1 MAKRFLLAGL
11 LIVGSWGL
19 SARAQDSWTGAGSNG
34 YWTNEN
40 NWFIFT
46 VPAPGASIA
55 FDANSTANL
64 GTTLGADFAVNGIT
78 VVDPA
83 GAVSIASNLLTVGA
97 GGLDLSAAL
106 QNLTISSPLVLDAVQ
121 DWSVATGRTLAINT
135 GVLSGLGVTKKGPG
149 VLTVAGA
156 NTNLAGPVTIEE
168 GVVSLGHGAALGT
181 NDIVINTAA
190 TVNDTDVRLAL
201 NQTTLSRFIVQDLGT
216 GIPFFRSVDVNG
228 NDNEGGG
235 SPAFRV
241 ELRGRGIRIGGGTD
255 RFSPV
260 GGGISGTG
268 SVTVL
273 GTPGNRTTFQSMA
286 NTYSGA
292 TVVAAGGTL
301 QINGDEMIPNN
312 SDVTVDGVF
321 QMNTGAET
329 FDALD
334 GTGVVQNIT
343 GGGRTITVGA
353 DGGSGTFAGRLGPGA
368 GGGTL
373 LLVKAGAGTQT
384 LGGTSDNPSAVAR
397 LNTGTLV
404 LAKSSGPSVHALG
417 ANGVGLTIQ
426 DGLVQF
432 GGTGGD
438 QLFTQLDVLQ
448 NNGVLDLNGT
458 SEGWDQLDGTNGV
471 VRNDAAA
478 TLSVMTLG
486 QNGGGMTYRGSIHDG
501 AGQVEVVKVGAGT
514 LLLGGT
520 NTYSGPT
527 TISGGVLQVDGALGT
542 GAVTL
547 AAGTGLAGFGTV
559 GGPVSIAGG
568 GRLDAATLTTTGTL
582 SVAKLGLTASVT
594 SRFNLVTANTV
605 GAGVND
611 LIAVGGDLDGQ
622 GSVVEAR
629 FATAPGAGPY
639 RLFNYGGS
647 LVSGFSLGL
656 TNAGRYGLTLD
667 TTTVGQVNLLISG
680 SAGNLRWNGTT
691 SSAWDLNTTANWY
704 DLVAATPGASF
715 LDFDSVLFD
724 DTPGVTTTVAVTGTL
739 QPGSVR
745 VAADTNVFTFSSAGK
760 LSGAM
765 GLVKS
770 GTNRFVLANTGGN
783 DFTGGITVSNGV
795 LALGAGTALPVGGTV
810 VIRNGASLDFAGQG
824 AGGRVHTFIVEGSG
838 PAGQGVLFNSGGGI
852 FGNSSVSNLIQTGD
866 ATMGATGRWD
876 IGTGGAGLRWAGN
889 GFAMTKVGA
898 GEITVRPEF
907 ISNVA
912 RMVISAGRIKHESFS
927 RTTADTVASTNIVLS
942 GATLASHGT
951 LTLNFPVEFQGGLFN
966 NDNGT
971 ATWTGPMS
979 LWSNTTMNLG
989 NPVVLAGVV
998 SGPGQLIK
1006 AGASSLTL
1014 SNANTFAGE
1023 FQMINGGGDV
1033 YASSALG
1040 PSLPSRVTLG
1050 SGHTVAGITALRTFR
1065 NNQFGPGVVVTNR
1078 GSWNDW
1084 TYLVL
1089 MGTTQT
1095 LAGLSDETGA
1105 GVLEATESEAGIS
1118 SDALLIFNGSGS
1130 YSCNSYTRDRSGGTS
1145 TSKLRMLMT
1154 GSGTQTLAGS
1164 NRAGQPDFSG
1174 GLIISNG
1181 WINLKS
1187 HRAAGSGLI
1196 ELAGGGLALD
1206 GTGLAEDRS
1215 PANGWNTTFTN
1226 DYEAVVHYPYFAG
1239 DPVDADAAGP
1249 TWCYTG
1255 YFNVTNATPVTWT
1268 FVEQYDDNAYLKL
1281 DGEVLLNNT
1290 TWNVPTI
1297 ATRTLQPGL
1306 HAIEFRVHS
1315 TDLGIGPNAGWTN
1328 GIGYDAEGRNT
1339 ATATNF
1345 VPFLDPGDG
1354 SFLQTLVRVT
1364 NAIQLRADASLKVS
1378 SAWGPTNV
1386 ISGPITELGG
1396 SFGLTKVGAGT
1407 LALEGSHVFSGP
1419 TFVQAGG
1426 LLIRQMLPAASV
1438 VTVRSNS
1445 YFGGRGTAGTVT
1457 VDDRGALRISGEGL
1471 TGNLELNALTLGADA
1486 ASTTRVSVV
1495 LGTITNILSVGD
1507 AGGLTANGKVVIDV
1521 SAVGAVPGG
1530 VYDLIRYNGALGG
1543 SLANFEL
1550 GQVLFTMLR
1559 GPAYLQ
1565 DSGSAIQLVVPAGAF
1580 LIWDGTPVNWWD
1592 VLGFLNWVGFPGGPG
1607 LQFQDGDAVVFDDTA
1622 QDFSMEVSVPVGPSS
1637 ILVRAETNDYT
1648 FGGGSSITGAVGLT
1662 KAGAGTLFL
1671 FGTNANTGPLVI
1683 SNGVVSVD
1691 RLADGGVAGPWG
1703 AQSTNAANLQ
1713 LNGGTLRYTGA
1724 GGTMNRRFQV
1734 GAAGGA
1740 FDVSS
1745 GNSTMTL
1752 NGSGWVIGGP
1762 LTKRGPGTL
1771 RFINYGYSF
1780 ANAAT
1785 DLIIQEGVVRL
1796 DSDYWFNTGAGPY
1809 PYDATTSM
1817 KVIVTNGA
1825 RLETVRAALGFQPA
1839 PGDGS
1844 LDEVVVEKDS
1854 TWNLSGANGVGVLTL
1869 RGGRVLGARLI
1880 PLYGMTFNVRASDTN
1895 SYCSSEWNP
1904 YYTGNTWALDVEDG
1918 AADPD
1923 FIQDGPINA
1932 NLSTLNRTGV
1942 GRMLYRNTAFGPVTL
1957 NIAAGGVMQLGD
1969 DTAAGSLGAGAGTV
1983 NNAGTLIYGHASA
1996 VTEGKTFAGTGS
2008 LVHAG
2013 SGVTVLTAANTYSG
2027 ATTISGGTLRVN
2039 GTLAAASAVA
2049 VLPAGRLGG
2058 SGVVSGTVA
2067 LAGQVAPG
2075 ASVGTL
2081 TTGSE
2086 TWEGGASY
2094 QFEVSDVAGTFGA
2107 HPGWDRLQVEGDLTI
2122 NATPGS
2128 QFLIDVRTVN
2138 GAGLSA
2144 PVIGLSA
2151 DSAYTMKFARVTG
2164 TLSGFDSAAFTVSV
2178 QNAIGLFT
2186 LTNGYVQQT
2195 GGDLELVLQSGGQTA
2210 PLIWDPSSLEG
2221 GAQDG
2226 DGNWSLIATNWW
2238 TGTQDVPWPAVAASA
2253 QIGAGTNPVGGSYSI
2268 TVDAAVVQAYSI
2280 LFPTGSTYTVT
2291 GTGRLDVTGGDLTVS
2306 NDAATIAAQVGGNG
2320 FTKRGPG
2327 TLTLTRTGVANA
2339 YTGTITVAEG
2349 AVVAAGTAA
2358 DGVIRGDVRVGS
2370 GAEFRLG
2377 NANII
2382 ANTANLNVAP
2392 GGMVNLGG
2400 LDEWI
2405 GNLTGGG
2412 TVTSSAGTVRLDYL
2426 QPGSDYVFNG
2436 SLLGAWTLYLEN
2448 NQTRGGTLWLN
2459 GTNLL
2464 TGIQVEGDNTLRLSS
2479 NGVTTL
2485 TDILNVNPGGNFDGA
2500 RVIVEEGHQL
2510 QALRIELQN
2519 NTGHNAQFYQQGGTV
2534 VATSTT
2540 AEEGTVAIGRWGGN
2554 ENSTYWLNGG
2564 TLYITNA
2571 GTYGKLALG
2580 VDGYGFFNQ
2589 AGGTAMV
2596 RQLSLNER
2604 GGGGGGFFALSNGVF
2619 SLGSGGLTTE
2629 GGEYRVTFAGG
2640 TLAAWSNFSVMVTS
2654 TLSGANGPLT
2664 VDPAGY
2670 TITWNSAL
2678 DGEGGLVLGGSGGT
2692 VVMAALHTYGGPT
2705 TLSNGLMIVNGSLS
2719 TGAVAVGVGSALGGT
2734 GTIAGPVASSGTVVP
2749 GYGGLG
2755 GRLALGNGY
2764 VQQTGG
2770 ALALEI
2776 GLGSNDV
2783 LAITGPAAL
2792 DGLLRVT
2799 NIAYT
2804 PLFGDS
2810 WTVLTATAISGTFA
2824 SSNLPPLDPTNAWE
2838 VTYTADQVVLTVVAG
2853 GSSPTPYELW
2863 AEGIPNPAL
2872 RGDQEDADGDGYAN
2886 LWEYSQ
2892 GTDPT
2897 NGLSGVKVTLARTNG
2912 LWALKFNRATGA
2924 VDLVYAVEAAYAL
2937 SNGTGWTVISSN
2949 QFGLGWEGDADV
2961 TETNSGAVR
2970 QVFTEDNDPL
2980 VPRRGFRLRVTRP

>member
-11 LIVGSWGL
+11 LIAGSWGL

-64 GTTLGADFAVNGIT
+64 GTTLGADFSVSGIT

-106 QNLTISSPLVLDAVQ
+106 QNLTISSPLVLDAAQ
-121 DWSVATGRTLAINT
+121 NWSVATGRTLAINT
-135 GVLSGLGVTKKGPG
+135 GVLSGLGLTKKGPG

-168 GVVSLGHGAALGT
+168 GVVSLGNGAALGT
-181 NDIVINTAA
+181 NDVAINTAA
-190 TVNDTDVRLAL
+190 TVNDTDVRLAV
-201 NQTTLSRFIVQDLGT
+201 NQTTLSRFMVQDLGT
-216 GIPFFRSVDVNG
+216 GIPFLRSSEVNG

-235 SPAFRV
+235 SPSFRV
-241 ELRGRGIRIGGGTD
+241 DLRGRGIRIGGGTD

-268 SVTVL
+268 TVTLL
-273 GTPGNRTTFQSMA
+273 GTPGYRTTFQSMA

-301 QINGDEMIPNN
+301 QINSDEQIPNT

-353 DGGSGTFAGRLGPGA
+353 DGGSGTFAGRLTTGA

-373 LLVKAGAGTQT
+373 LLVKTGAGSQT
-384 LGGTSDNPSAVAR
+384 LGGTSDNASATAR

-426 DGLVQF
+426 DGLVQL

-438 QLFTQLDVLQ
+438 QLYTQLDVLQ

-478 TLSVMTLG
+478 TLSVLTLG
-486 QNGGGMTYRGSIHDG
+486 QNNGGMTYRGSLQDG
-501 AGQVEVVKVGAGT
+501 AGQVELVKVGTGA

-547 AAGTGLAGFGTV
+547 AAGTGLAGSGTV

-568 GRLDAATLTTTGTL
+568 GRLDAATFTTTGTL
-582 SVAKLGLTASVT
+582 SVARLALAASVT

-622 GSVVEAR
+622 GSVVEPR
-629 FATAPGAGPY
+629 FAAAPGAGPY
-639 RLFNYGGS
+639 RLFTYGGS
-647 LVSGFSLGL
+647 LVSAFTLGL

-667 TTTVGQVNLLISG
+667 TSTVGQVNLLISG
-680 SAGNLRWNGTT
+680 SGGNLRWNGTT
-691 SSAWDLNTTANWY
+691 SSTWDLNTTANWY
-704 DLVAATPGASF
+704 DLVAATPGATF
-715 LDFDSVLFD
+715 LDFDHVLFD

-739 QPGSVR
+739 LPGSVR
-745 VAADTNVFTFSSAGK
+745 VAADTNVFTLGGAGK

-765 GLVKS
+765 GLVKA

-783 DFTGGITVSNGV
+783 DFVGGITVSNG
-795 LALGAGTALPVGGTV
+795 LFALGAGNALPVGVTV
-810 VIRNGASLDFAGQG
+810 TVRSGAGMDFAGQG
-824 AGGRVHTFIVEGSG
+824 GGSRVYTLRVEGAG
-838 PAGQGVLFNSGGGI
+838 PGGVGAVNNTGAAI
-852 FGNSSVSNLIQTGD
+852 FENASVSNLILTGD
-866 ATMGATGRWD
+866 TTLGAVGRWD
-876 IGTGGAGLRWAGN
+876 IGTAVTNTRWQGN

-907 ISNVA
+907 MSNVA
-912 RMVISAGRIKHESFS
+912 RIVISGGRIKHEAYS
-927 RTTADTVASTNIVLS
+927 RTTADTASTTNLVLS

-951 LTLNFPVEFQGGLFN
+951 VSLNFPVEFQGGQFN

-971 ATWTGPMS
+971 ATWTGPMT
-979 LWSNTTMNLG
+979 LLSNTTMNLA

-1006 AGASSLTL
+1006 TGAGGLTL
-1014 SNANTFAGE
+1014 TNANTFAGGTVL
-1023 FQMINGGGDV
+1023 QNGGGNV
-1033 YASSALG
+1033 NASSALG
-1040 PSLPSRVTLG
+1040 PAFASAVSI
-1050 SGHTVAGITALRTFR
+1050 GHGVYGGGTVSLRTLR
-1065 NNQFGPGVVVTNR
+1065 DHQFGPGVVVTNR
-1078 GSWNDW
+1078 GSWGDW
-1084 TYLVL
+1084 AYLVL

-1095 LAGLSDETGA
+1095 VAGLADESGA

-1118 SDALLIFNGSGS
+1118 ADSLLIINGSGT
-1130 YSCNSYTRDRSGGTS
+1130 YSCNSYTRDRSSGTS
-1145 TSKLRMLMT
+1145 TSKLRILMA

-1174 GLIISNG
+1174 GLVISNG

-1239 DPVDADAAGP
+1239 DPVDGDAAGP

-1255 YFNVTNATPVTWT
+1255 YFNVTNVTPVTWT
-1268 FVEQYDDNAYLKL
+1268 FAEQYDDNAYLKL

-1315 TDLGIGPNAGWTN
+1315 TDVGIGPNAGWTN

-1364 NAIQLRADASLKVS
+1364 NAIQLRANASLKVS

-1386 ISGPITELGG
+1386 ISGPITESGG

-1407 LALEGSHVFSGP
+1407 LALEGAHVYSGP
-1419 TFVQAGG
+1419 TVVQQGG
-1426 LLIRQMLPAASV
+1426 LFIRQMLPAASP

-1457 VDDRGALRISGEGL
+1457 VEDRGALRVSGEGL

-1495 LGTITNILSVGD
+1495 LGTITNILSVTN

-1530 VYDLIRYNGALGG
+1530 IYDLIRYNGALGG

-1580 LIWDGTPVNWWD
+1580 LIWDGTPLNWWD
-1592 VLGFLNWVGFPGGPG
+1592 VLGFQNWVGFPGGPG

-1622 QDFSMEVSVPVGPSS
+1622 LDFSMEVSVPVGPSS

-1662 KAGAGTLFL
+1662 KAGAGTLYL

-1691 RLADGGVAGPWG
+1691 RLVDGGVAGPWG

-1713 LNGGTLRYTGA
+1713 LNGGTLRYTGT

-1752 NGSGWVIGGP
+1752 NGSGWVIGGL

-1785 DLIIQEGVVRL
+1785 DLLVQEGTVRF

-1809 PYDATTSM
+1809 PYDASTSM
-1817 KVIVTNGA
+1817 KVVVTNGA

-1844 LDEVVVEKDS
+1844 LDDVTVEKDS
-1854 TWNLSGANGVGVLTL
+1854 TWNLTGQNGVGVLTL

-1880 PLYGMTFNVRASDTN
+1880 PLYGLTFNVRASDTN

-1918 AADPD
+1918 TADPD
-1923 FIQDGPINA
+1923 FIQDGPINGGI
-1932 NLSTLNRTGV
+1932 STLNRTGA

-1969 DTAAGSLGAGAGTV
+1969 ATAAGSLGAGAGTV
-1983 NNAGTLIYGHASA
+1983 NNAGTLIYGHASS

-2039 GTLAAASAVA
+2039 GTLAAASAVT
-2049 VLPAGRLGG
+2049 VWPAGRLGG

-2086 TWEGGASY
+2086 TWEGGASF

-2122 NATPGS
+2122 NANPGS
-2128 QFLIDVRTVN
+2128 RFLIDVRTVN

-2144 PVIGLSA
+2144 PVVGLSA

-2164 TLSGFDSAAFTVSV
+2164 TLSGFDCAAFTVSV
-2178 QNAIGLFT
+2178 QNAVGLFT
-2186 LTNGYVQQT
+2186 LTNGYVQQA

-2210 PLIWDPSSLEG
+2210 PLIWDPNGLEG

-2306 NDAATIAAQVGGNG
+2306 NDAATVAAQLGGNG
-2320 FTKRGPG
+2320 FSKRGPG
-2327 TLTLTRTGVANA
+2327 TLTLTRSGAANA
-2339 YTGTITVAEG
+2339 YTGLLAVAEG
-2349 AVVAAGTAA
+2349 TLVAAGTAA
-2358 DGVIRGDVRVGS
+2358 DGVIRGDVRVEG

-2382 ANTANLNVAP
+2382 ANTANVQVAP
-2392 GGMVNLGG
+2392 GGWVNWNG
-2400 LDEWI
+2400 LEEWV

-2412 TVTSSAGTVRLDYL
+2412 TITSSANTVRLDYL
-2426 QPGSDYVFNG
+2426 QPGSNYVFAG
-2436 SLLGAWTLYLEN
+2436 SLLGGWGLYLEN
-2448 NQTRGGTLWLN
+2448 NQTRGGTQWLN
-2459 GTNLL
+2459 GTNDLVNL
-2464 TGIQVEGDNTLRLSS
+2464 WVEGDNTLRLSS
-2479 NGVTTL
+2479 NGVTRL
-2485 TDILNVNPGGNFDGA
+2485 SGLFSVNPGGNYDGA
-2500 RVIVEEGHQL
+2500 VVIVDAGHELTTRGL
-2510 QALRIELQN
+2510 QIQN
-2519 NTGHNAQFYQQGGTV
+2519 AANHNAQFYQRGGRVTV
-2534 VATSTT
+2534 TDTT
-2540 AEEGTVAIGRWGGN
+2540 WEEGPLAVGHYGGN
-2554 ENSTYWLNGG
+2554 ENTTYWLQDGS
-2564 TLYITNA
+2564 LWVTNA
-2571 GTYGKLALG
+2571 GTTAKLTLG
-2580 VDGYGFFNQ
+2580 IDGYGFFNQ
-2589 AGGTAMV
+2589 SGGTATV

-2619 SLGSGGLTTE
+2619 SVGSGGITTE

-2640 TLAAWSNFSVMVTS
+2640 TLAAWATYAISVTS
-2654 TLSGANGPLT
+2654 TLSGANGDLR
-2664 VDPAGY
+2664 VNADGY
-2670 TITWNSAL
+2670 AINWNGAL
-2678 DGEGGLVLGGSGGT
+2678 DGLGGIVVDGPGGT
-2692 VVMAALHTYGGPT
+2692 LHFPGAKTYQGQTTVTNGQLLVTGSIGTNLVNVGPLG
-2705 TLSNGLMIVNGSLS
+2705 TLS
-2719 TGAVAVGVGSALGGT
+2719 GT
-2734 GTIAGPVASSGTVVP
+2734 GVINGPVTSSGAVVP
-2749 GYGGLG
+2749 GWGNIAAL
-2755 GRLALGNGY
+2755 RLANGY
-2764 VQQTGG
+2764 VQG
-2770 ALALEI
+2770 AAGVLSVEL
-2776 GLGSNDV
+2776 GQGSNDA
-2783 LAITGPAAL
+2783 LAITGPAVL
-2792 DGLLRVT
+2792 DGQLSGAMVG
-2799 NIAYT
+2799 YT
-2804 PLFGDS
+2804 PAFGDA

-2824 SSNLPPLDPTNAWE
+2824 STNLPALSPTNAWL
-2838 VTYTADQVVLTVVAG
+2838 VTYTADQVVLSVVAG
-2853 GSSPTPYELW
+2853 GAAPTPYELW
-2863 AEGIPNPAL
+2863 AEVIPNPAL

-2897 NGLSGVKVTLARTNG
+2897 NGLSGLKVTLARTNG

-2937 SNGTGWTVISSN
+2937 SNGTGWAVISSN

-2980 VPRRGFRLRVTRP
+2980 APRRGFRLRVTRP